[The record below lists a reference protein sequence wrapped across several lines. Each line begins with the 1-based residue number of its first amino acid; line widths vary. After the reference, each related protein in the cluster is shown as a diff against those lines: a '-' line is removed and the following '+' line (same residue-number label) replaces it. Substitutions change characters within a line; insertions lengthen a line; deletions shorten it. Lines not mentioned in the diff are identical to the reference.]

1 MIIKLLCIYYTGILG
16 LCVYMV
22 GTTDIIDILMCDDTQ
37 KNSSMIEL
45 VSLYDKNNKDII
57 NKDSYNK

>member
-45 VSLYDKNNKDII
+45 VSLYEKNNKDII

>member
-1 MIIKLLCIYYTGILG
+1 MIIKLLCIYYTCIVG

-45 VSLYDKNNKDII
+45 VSLYEKK
-57 NKDSYNK
+57 K

>member
-16 LCVYMV
+16 LYVYMV
-22 GTTDIIDILMCDDTQ
+22 GTTDILMCDDTQ

-45 VSLYDKNNKDII
+45 VSLYEKII
-57 NKDSYNK
+57 RK

>member
-22 GTTDIIDILMCDDTQ
+22 GTTDILMCDDTQ
-37 KNSSMIEL
+37 KNGSMIEL
-45 VSLYDKNNKDII
+45 VSLYEKNDWELI
-57 NKDSYNK
+57 NNDSYTK